1 MREREQPPT
10 VLVLV
15 LEEGA
20 ELADADAGKR
30 LASVAVVQHA
40 AGDAGPN
47 ALIQKRDGR
56 GRRNEVGDGRKK
68 LADEPRLMRGE
79 ERELKPKSTRP
90 NKVHKQV
97 KKTHAFHDLDEH
109 PVVGR
114 G

>member
-1 MREREQPPT
+1 
-10 VLVLV
+10 
-15 LEEGA
+15 
-20 ELADADAGKR
+20 
-30 LASVAVVQHA
+30 
-40 AGDAGPN
+40 
-47 ALIQKRDGR
+47 
-56 GRRNEVGDGRKK
+56 
-68 LADEPRLMRGE
+68 MRGE